1 MAALALACMASCN
14 RSTEYRIHGTVT
26 DPGLNGAQIFLV
38 PTNPDEAIK
47 ENIDSV
53 VIVDQKFEFTGT
65 VERVSDIRV
74 EMYRRMN
81 TQNLLVVT
89 EPGDINVTIGEVSM
103 GGGTRQNDSLQ
114 VWKDLTIAHYAK
126 TSALSR
132 NRDTAA
138 IKEASEAYRARS
150 LKMADNLGDC
160 TLSTF
165 LRERFPERK

>member
-1 MAALALACMASCN
+1 MAALALACVASCKTN
-14 RSTEYRIHGTVT
+14 TEYRIHGTVT
-26 DPGLNGAQIFLV
+26 DPSLNGAQIFLV

-74 EMYRRMN
+74 ERYRRMN

-89 EPGDINVTIGEVSM
+89 EPGDINVTIGEVST

-114 VWKDLTIAHYAK
+114 VWKDLTIAHYAN
-126 TSALSR
+126 TGMLGR
-132 NRDTAA
+132 NRDTEGL
-138 IKEASEAYRARS
+138 KEASAAYKTRS
-150 LKMADNLGDC
+150 LEMAENLGNC
-160 TLSTF
+160 TLATF
-165 LRERFPERK
+165 LKERFNY